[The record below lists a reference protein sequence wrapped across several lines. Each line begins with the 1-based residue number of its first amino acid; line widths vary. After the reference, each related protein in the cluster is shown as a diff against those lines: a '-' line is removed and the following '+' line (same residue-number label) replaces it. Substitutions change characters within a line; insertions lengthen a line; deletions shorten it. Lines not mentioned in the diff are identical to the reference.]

1 MDGFEHLRILLIW
14 FRLPIPLWRCHSQS
28 GFTKTPAEQHQDF
41 FGFFSF
47 IATPSACRGRDAGWC
62 CSTGL
67 FLMVHIVAPVSQQ
80 VPVSLIHQNGCSL
93 PEAQGLLI
101 KYCGL
106 ELVDQ
111 SKWLQEL
118 CSFLIKF
125 WGGWHLL
132 TAYLA
137 KAYSPHNFLPCPIL
151 SPVVCSALNL
161 QVLSGLRSSS
171 TWALRGIKTSHF
183 SWV

>member
-1 MDGFEHLRILLIW
+1 MDGFEHLRSD
-14 FRLPIPLWRCHSQS
+14 FVSQPRCEGVVHKVVSQKHRLSSVRI
-28 GFTKTPAEQHQDF
+28 F

-67 FLMVHIVAPVSQQ
+67 FLMVHIVGPYRRFPNPSKWLFIARSTGFVNQ
-80 VPVSLIHQNGCSL
+80 VLRSWIGRSV
-93 PEAQGLLI
+93 
-101 KYCGL
+101 
-106 ELVDQ
+106 
-111 SKWLQEL
+111 KWLQEL

-125 WGGWHLL
+125 WRGWHLL
-132 TAYLA
+132 TAYPA
-137 KAYSPHNFLPCPIL
+137 KGYSSHNFLPRPIL
-151 SPVVCSALNL
+151 SSVVCWALNL
-161 QVLSGLRSSS
+161 QVLSGLWSSP